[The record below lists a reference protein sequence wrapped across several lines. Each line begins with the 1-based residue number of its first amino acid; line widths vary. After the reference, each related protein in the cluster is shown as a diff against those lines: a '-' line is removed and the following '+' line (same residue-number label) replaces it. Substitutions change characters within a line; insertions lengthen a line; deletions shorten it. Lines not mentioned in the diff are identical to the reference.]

1 MQGKPEAVKGQE
13 TLASMVE
20 GPGGLGAPIRIIRAG
35 Q

>member
-1 MQGKPEAVKGQE
+1 VKGQD
-13 TLASMVE
+13 TLASVIE